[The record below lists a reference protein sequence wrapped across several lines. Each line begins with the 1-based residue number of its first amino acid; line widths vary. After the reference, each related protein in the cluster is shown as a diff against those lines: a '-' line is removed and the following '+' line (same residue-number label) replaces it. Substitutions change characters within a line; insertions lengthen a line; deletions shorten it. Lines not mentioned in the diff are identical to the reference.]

1 MERWRWIGGEELK
14 EGGKEKDEGGKW
26 VKKGGKHADTC

>member
-1 MERWRWIGGEELK
+1 MERWRWIGEEELK